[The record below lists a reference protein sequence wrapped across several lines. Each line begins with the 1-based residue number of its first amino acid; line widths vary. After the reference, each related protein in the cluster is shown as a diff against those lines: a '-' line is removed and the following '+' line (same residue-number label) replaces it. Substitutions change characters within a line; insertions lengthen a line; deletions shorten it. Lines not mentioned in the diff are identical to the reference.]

1 MKAERLRKVLLFQG
15 LSDHDY
21 KHLEQW
27 TDEISVPENKHL
39 VHQGAYPHEFMV
51 IEDGTASVEHDGNHL
66 ADLGPGDFFGEMA
79 LLLNVPRTATV
90 TATSEVTLVVM
101 HERNFRAMEEE
112 IPLVASRIQ
121 TILEERKAKAVAQG
135 IDSVGSSE

>member
-1 MKAERLRKVLLFQG
+1 MRADRLRKVPLFGG

-51 IEDGTASVEHDGNHL
+51 IESGTAEVEHDGNHL

-90 TATSEVTLVVM
+90 KATSEITLVVM

-112 IPLVASRIQ
+112 IPIVAGRIQ
-121 TILEERKAKAVAQG
+121 TILEERKAKAVDQG
-135 IDSVGSSE
+135 IETN